1 MNALNFPS
9 HLVFSSEN
17 RKFPSRDFPCEPI
30 GSLSSGSLN
39 PFRNNS
45 MYDLNRSLPRFIL
58 QRFCSLLLT
67 IVVCALA
74 GCGNSLQIEGTQ
86 QLLAS
91 DAVDKSVAKIDFSP
105 LKDQIVYFDPQYIQ
119 MEKGIGFVNA
129 NYIVSAIRQQLFAHG
144 CRLVESKD
152 EAQFIV
158 EARVGALGGN
168 QHDVIY
174 GIPENNAINSMAS
187 MMPNTPSIPSI
198 PELSVARR
206 SHLSASAKVAVFAFE
221 KESGDSIWQ
230 SGTSVAESDA
240 RHTWLF
246 GAGPFQKGSIYK
258 GTNLAG
264 TRIRLPFVQKE
275 ESDEQ
280 VLSSFHD
287 PQIYRELQE
296 NSERSKEQ
304 ENSVTS
310 AEGKSP
316 SAEEPEILPVGH
328 ESTELIPEENVEE
341 SSEESPEVDAKSDEQ
356 VPEWAREQDSP
367 SSSDS
372 PAQP

>member
-1 MNALNFPS
+1 MNFLPDYPDAKP
-9 HLVFSSEN
+9 LVSYAVWASI
-17 RKFPSRDFPCEPI
+17 P
-30 GSLSSGSLN
+30 
-39 PFRNNS
+39 
-45 MYDLNRSLPRFIL
+45 
-58 QRFCSLLLT
+58 FCSDFMDHLARINQMSSSFVRSVMERWCWFVCLLACCSSL
-67 IVVCALA
+67 

-91 DAVDKSVAKIDFSP
+91 DAIDKSVAKIDFSP
-105 LKDQIVYFDPQYIQ
+105 LQGQIVYFDPQYIK

-144 CRLVESKD
+144 CRLVESKED
-152 EAQFIV
+152 ARFIV

-174 GIPENNAINSMAS
+174 GVPENNALTKVAT

-206 SHLSASAKVAVFAFE
+206 SLLSASAKVAVFAYE

-246 GAGPFQKGSIYK
+246 GAGPFQKGSIYT

-264 TRIRLPFVQKE
+264 EKLRLPFLKKRK
-275 ESDEQ
+275 SDEEI
-280 VLSSFHD
+280 LSAFHD
-287 PQIYRELQE
+287 PQIYRDLPDSSEGAEQKEETVVVEEDEVTANQE
-296 NSERSKEQ
+296 PKVLPANFESE
-304 ENSVTS
+304 
-310 AEGKSP
+310 
-316 SAEEPEILPVGH
+316 
-328 ESTELIPEENVEE
+328 ELIPAQEAAQKTEPAET
-341 SSEESPEVDAKSDEQ
+341 SDESL
-356 VPEWAREQDSP
+356 PEWARQ
-367 SSSDS
+367 
-372 PAQP
+372 